1 MPPFRNLRK
10 TSGEDLVRGHALEI
24 CALKFDAASAG
35 MQQTGDGVQNG
46 GLTGAVCADERDDLA
61 LVYLEGHTLDGIV
74 LVDGVDAAVI
84 DVQIVYF
91 KHCSHVHASF
101 FRPR

>member
-61 LVYLEGHTLDGIV
+61 LVYLEGHTLDG
-74 LVDGVDAAVI
+74 VDAAVI

-91 KHCSHVHASF
+91 KHYSHVHASF